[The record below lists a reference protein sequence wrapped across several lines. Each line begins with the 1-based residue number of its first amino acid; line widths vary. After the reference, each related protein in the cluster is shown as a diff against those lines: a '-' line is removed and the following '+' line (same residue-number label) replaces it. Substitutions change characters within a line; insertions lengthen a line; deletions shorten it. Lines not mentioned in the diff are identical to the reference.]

1 MRALQKMVLLQL
13 IGGIIGLLGYI
24 LLFFLLLKT
33 MGSKKK
39 FNQNFTAW
47 MLGAL
52 IDFLLWLLIKKENGN
67 YALPL
72 AYMAGSLI
80 IAFLLL
86 YKKKFQWRPWRDAI
100 VIVIVAT
107 CLFIGW
113 QTGNEK
119 IVIVVGVLASVVSF
133 TPQIRD
139 TAKNPKETPMSVY
152 LIFLFGDF
160 ISLLGGRDN
169 SVQERMYSFT
179 ELILSIVI
187 LSLILYSQTTVR
199 RKK

>member
-1 MRALQKMVLLQL
+1 MVLLQL
-13 IGGIIGLLGYI
+13 QLVGGIIGLLGYV
-24 LLFFLLLKT
+24 LLFFLLLRVIN
-33 MGSKKK
+33 SKKE
-39 FNQNFTAW
+39 FSQNFTAW
-47 MLGAL
+47 ILGAA
-52 IDFLLWLLIKKENGN
+52 IDFLLWFLIKEENGN
-67 YALPL
+67 YALPFSY
-72 AYMAGSLI
+72 AVGSLI

-139 TAKNPKETPMSVY
+139 TAKNPKETPLSVY

-160 ISLLGGRDN
+160 ISLLEGRDN
-169 SVQERMYSFT
+169 SIQERLYSFT
-179 ELILSIVI
+179 ELILSIII
-187 LSLILYSQTTVR
+187 LSLILYSHTTIR